1 MERIDNPI
9 EGVKEWLAEASKLEK
24 DANAMSVASV
34 DAYGS
39 PTSRIVLLKSI
50 DKGFVF
56 YTNLGSR
63 KACDIKLNPKV
74 SLCFHWKST
83 TRQVRVQGVAQ
94 LVTGEEAD
102 SYFVSR
108 ERESQLAAWASE
120 QSKPIEDRQ
129 SLLDKLALYREEFD
143 GKLVPRPGFWSGFRV
158 LPSVIEFWD
167 KKPSRLHERIVFT
180 LSADGGWTS
189 EFLNP

>member
-9 EGVKEWLAEASKLEK
+9 EGVKEWLAEASKLEE

-83 TRQVRVQGVAQ
+83 TRQVRVQGSAQ

-102 SYFVSR
+102 SYFASR

-120 QSKPIEDRQ
+120 QSKPTDDRQ
-129 SLLDKLALYREEFD
+129 YLLD
-143 GKLVPRPGFWSGFRV
+143 
-158 LPSVIEFWD
+158 
-167 KKPSRLHERIVFT
+167 
-180 LSADGGWTS
+180 LS
-189 EFLNP
+189 LIHI